1 VGGFYFMI
9 FISSEKNYWWQFC
22 FYQQKGCHSILLTCF
37 LDVFYW
43 K

>member
-9 FISSEKNYWWQFC
+9 FISPKKNNWWQFC
-22 FYQQKGCHSILLTCF
+22 VYQQKGCHLMLLTCV
-37 LDVFYW
+37 LDVSNL